1 MTVGV
6 TVRCGGIKYKE
17 LKKEVIKELRKES
30 AKELKKE
37 RIKDSKEFKERQ
49 KDFKELKE
57 GQKDSKEFKEIKEI
71 KEGIKEGFKDSK
83 EFKEGFKEG
92 AKDGKEFERPGGFG
106 MARLR
111 RCRRRRELERRSAH
125 RCARRARS
133 GGVDPPRG
141 HRGRRGGS
149 CRRGDALHRRLTAT
163 RSVRRALLRGALLD
177 LEKRMAE
184 GDPMAKRE
192 FDTPPKG

>member
-1 MTVGV
+1 MTVSV
-6 TVRCGGIKYKE
+6 TVRCGRIKYKE

-71 KEGIKEGFKDSK
+71 KEGIKEGSRTPRSSRKASK
-83 EFKEGFKEG
+83 S

-106 MARLR
+106 WRDFGVSPTTRARAAIRSPMRSACSIR
-111 RCRRRRELERRSAH
+111 RCRSSTWSSRPAWRQLPTRRRPTSTPH
-125 RCARRARS
+125 C
-133 GGVDPPRG
+133 DPICTEGPPTG
-141 HRGRRGGS
+141 
-149 CRRGDALHRRLTAT
+149 C
-163 RSVRRALLRGALLD
+163 LLD